1 MLWLEANQRYFF
13 YWLRVFQIFKVG
25 SLMKKILFAL
35 LPLLFSLSLSAQES
49 EVGRYLNQKVV
60 EARLS
65 NGIKVLL
72 VDRGYTPTLALII
85 SFKAGSADESYET
98 IGAAHFLEHM
108 LFKGTDKIGTK
119 DYAAEKK
126 LLDEIEAIGET
137 LDYLNIVN
145 PKNDMIP
152 KLTAR
157 MKELEEKHRE
167 YVTDERYD
175 KIYSMHGG
183 IGFNAG
189 TSRDMTSY
197 VIELPSSKFELWADL
212 ESERLRNP
220 VFREFYTERDTVYE
234 ERLMRTDSDGSS
246 LLFETFIATA
256 FSAHPYRHPI
266 IGWKSNIKALSINK
280 IRDFYY
286 THYIPSRMTITIVGK
301 QDIKKTLSVLESR
314 FGKIPSKPEPRP
326 IAIREPRQLGER
338 RCIVKFNANPL
349 ILIGWHVPSIDSKDY
364 YALDVIEGL
373 LGDGKTSRLYQSLV
387 LDKKI
392 ASSIDAWN
400 GYPGSRYSALFII
413 HATPRPPHSV
423 HDIEKAIY
431 DEIAKMKQELRDDEI
446 QKVQN
451 RMESS
456 LVFTLE
462 GNMGIAR
469 YLSYYDTV
477 TGDWRNFAN
486 YFESIKKVDK
496 NDVLRVLDT
505 YFTEDN
511 RTVGVLV
518 KEERKK

>member
-1 MLWLEANQRYFF
+1 MRKPLIAIILC
-13 YWLRVFQIFKVG
+13 IF
-25 SLMKKILFAL
+25 
-35 LPLLFSLSLSAQES
+35 PLSLSANES
-49 EVGRYLNQKVV
+49 QVSRYLSQKVV

-85 SFKAGSADESYET
+85 SFKVGSADESYET
-98 IGAAHFLEHM
+98 IGAAHLLEHM

-119 DYAAEKK
+119 DFAAEKK

-137 LDYLNIVN
+137 LDYLLIAN
-145 PKNDMIP
+145 PKNCMIP
-152 KLTAR
+152 KLT
-157 MKELEEKHRE
+157 MQLKELQEKHRK

-175 KIYSMHGG
+175 KIYSLHGG

-197 VIELPSSKFELWADL
+197 VIELPSSKLELWADL

-220 VFREFYTERDTVYE
+220 IFREYYTERDTVYE
-234 ERLMRTDSDGSS
+234 ERLMRTDSDGGS

-266 IGWKSNIKALSINK
+266 IGWESNIKALSIRK
-280 IRDFYY
+280 ITDFYY
-286 THYIPSRMTITIVGK
+286 QHYIPSRMTITIVGK
-301 QDIKKTLSVLESR
+301 QDVQKTIALLESR
-314 FGKIPSKPEPRP
+314 FGKMSKRPNPKQTAIKEP
-326 IAIREPRQLGER
+326 PRRGEK
-338 RCIVKFNANPL
+338 RCVVKFNSNPL
-349 ILIGWHVPSIDSKDY
+349 ILIGWHVPSFASNDY
-364 YALDVIEGL
+364 YALDVVEGL
-373 LGDGKTSRLYQSLV
+373 LGQGKTSRLYKSLV

-400 GYPGSRYSALFII
+400 GYPGSRFSALFII
-413 HATPRPPHSV
+413 NATPRPPHTTR
-423 HDIEKAIY
+423 DLEKAIY
-431 DEIAKMKQELRDDEI
+431 DEISRMKSDLRDDEI
-446 QKVQN
+446 QNVQN
-451 RMESS
+451 RIESS

-462 GNMGIAR
+462 GNMGIAH

-486 YFESIKKVDK
+486 YFDSIKKIDK

-505 YFTEDN
+505 YFIEDN
-511 RTVGVLV
+511 RTVGELV
-518 KEERKK
+518 RIESEKQ

>member
-1 MLWLEANQRYFF
+1 
-13 YWLRVFQIFKVG
+13 
-25 SLMKKILFAL
+25 MKKIIFAL
-35 LPLLFSLSLSAQES
+35 TLVAFSFSLSAQDS
-49 EVGRYLNQKVV
+49 EVSRYLNQKVV

-98 IGAAHFLEHM
+98 IGAAHLLEHM

-137 LDYLNIVN
+137 LDYLAISN

-157 MKELEEKHRE
+157 FKELQEKHRD

-175 KIYSMHGG
+175 KIYSLNGG
-183 IGFNAG
+183 VGFNAG

-197 VIELPSSKFELWADL
+197 VIELPASKLELWADL

-234 ERLMRTDSDGSS
+234 ERLMRTDSSGSS

-280 IRDFYY
+280 VRDFYY
-286 THYIPSRMTITIVGK
+286 THYIPARMTITVVGK
-301 QDIKKTLSVLESR
+301 QDVKSTIALLESR
-314 FGKIPSKPEPRP
+314 FGKIPKRQDPKP
-326 IAIREPRQLGER
+326 IAIKEPEQRGEK
-338 RCIVKFNANPL
+338 RCVVKFNANPQ
-349 ILIGWHVPSIDSKDY
+349 ILIGWHVPSVASKDY
-364 YALDVIEGL
+364 YTLDVIEGL

-392 ASSIDAWN
+392 ASSINAWN
-400 GYPGSRYSALFII
+400 GYPGNRYSALFII
-413 HATPRPPHSV
+413 EATPRPPHSSN
-423 HDIEKAIY
+423 ELETAIY
-431 DEIAKMKQELRDDEI
+431 EEIAKLKQDLRDDEI

-462 GNMGIAR
+462 NNMGIAR

-486 YFESIKKVDK
+486 YFESIKKIHK
-496 NDVLRVLDT
+496 NDVLRVLDA
-505 YFTEDN
+505 YFTADN
-511 RTVGVLV
+511 RTVGMLIPIDD
-518 KEERKK
+518 KK

>member
-1 MLWLEANQRYFF
+1 
-13 YWLRVFQIFKVG
+13 
-25 SLMKKILFAL
+25 MKKILFAL
-35 LPLLFSLSLSAQES
+35 TPVVFSFSLFAQES
-49 EVGRYLNQKVV
+49 EVSRYLNQKVV

-85 SFKAGSADESYET
+85 SFKVGSADESYET
-98 IGAAHFLEHM
+98 IGAAHLLEHM

-119 DYAAEKK
+119 NYAAEKK

-137 LDYLNIVN
+137 LDYLAVAN

-157 MKELEEKHRE
+157 FKELQEKHRD

-175 KIYSMHGG
+175 KIYSLHGG

-197 VIELPSSKFELWADL
+197 VIELPASKLELWADL

-234 ERLMRTDSDGSS
+234 ERLMRTDSSGSS

-280 IRDFYY
+280 VRDFYY
-286 THYIPSRMTITIVGK
+286 THYIPSRMTITVVGK
-301 QDIKKTLSVLESR
+301 QDVKSTIALLESR
-314 FGKIPSKPEPRP
+314 FGKIPKRQDPKP
-326 IAIREPRQLGER
+326 IAIKEPEQRGEK
-338 RCIVKFNANPL
+338 RCVVKFNANPQ
-349 ILIGWHVPSIDSKDY
+349 ILIGWHVPSVASKDY

-387 LDKKI
+387 LNKKI

-413 HATPRPPHSV
+413 QATPRPPHSSY
-423 HDIEKAIY
+423 ELETAIY
-431 DEIAKMKQELRDDEI
+431 EEIAKIKKDLRNDEI

-462 GNMGIAR
+462 SNMGIAR

-486 YFESIKKVDK
+486 YFESIKQVNKTE
-496 NDVLRVLDT
+496 VLRVLDT

-511 RTVGVLV
+511 RTVGTLMPIDD
-518 KEERKK
+518 KK

>member
-1 MLWLEANQRYFF
+1 
-13 YWLRVFQIFKVG
+13 
-25 SLMKKILFAL
+25 MKKYLFSIIILFFF
-35 LPLLFSLSLSAQES
+35 FSFSAGES

-85 SFKAGSADESYET
+85 SFKVGSADESYET
-98 IGAAHFLEHM
+98 IGAAHLLEHM

-119 DYAAEKK
+119 DFTAEKK

-137 LDYLNIVN
+137 LDYLLIAN
-145 PKNDMIP
+145 PKNAMIP
-152 KLTAR
+152 KLQAR
-157 MKELEEKHRE
+157 MKELEQKHRE

-175 KIYSMHGG
+175 KIYSLHGG

-197 VIELPSSKFELWADL
+197 VIELPSSKLQLWADL

-220 VFREFYTERDTVYE
+220 IFREFYTERDTVYE
-234 ERLMRTDSDGSS
+234 ERLMRTDSNGSS

-280 IRDFYY
+280 IRDFYF

-301 QDIKKTLSVLESR
+301 QDPKSTIALLESR
-314 FGKIPSKPEPRP
+314 FGKIPRRPEPKP
-326 IAIREPRQLGER
+326 VAILEPKQTGER
-338 RCIVKFNANPL
+338 RCLIKFNANPQ
-349 ILIGWHVPSIDSKDY
+349 ILIGWHVPSIVSKDY
-364 YALDVIEGL
+364 YALDVIEGM
-373 LGDGKTSRLYQSLV
+373 LGDGKTSRLYQTLV

-400 GYPGSRYSALFII
+400 GYPGNRYNALFII
-413 HATPRPPHSV
+413 AATPRPPHTT
-423 HDIEKAIY
+423 DDLEKAIY
-431 DEIAKMKQELRDDEI
+431 EEIERMKKDIRDDEI
-446 QKVQN
+446 EKIQN

-456 LVFTLE
+456 LIFTLE
-462 GNMGIAR
+462 SNMGIAR
-469 YLSYYDTV
+469 YINYYDTV

-486 YFESIKKVDK
+486 YLESIKKVDK
-496 NDVLRVLDT
+496 KDLLRVLDT
-505 YFTEDN
+505 YFIEDN

-518 KEERKK
+518 QQSDKKENSDRAHLIE